1 MNNLE
6 GSNNEKMIRFAKWYS
21 VVKWYG
27 IILLGFS
34 ISVILNS
41 IYVLVSEWSIDIGEF
56 IIWCF
61 AVYGLIKERKWGPLL
76 VLIMASLY
84 AVLDALGIFIPAIR
98 DNSLILNKRPTPS
111 SMAVVL
117 GILIFVIVLSVKEY
131 MQLRKSKSVTTT
143 TI

>member
-1 MNNLE
+1 MNSLE
-6 GSNNEKMIRFAKWYS
+6 GSNNEKMTRFAKWY
-21 VVKWYG
+21 G
-27 IILLGFS
+27 IVILGFS
-34 ISVILNS
+34 ILMILNA
-41 IYVLVSEWSIDIGEF
+41 IAVAVTEWKMDIATF

-76 VLIMASLY
+76 VLIMTSLY
-84 AVLDALGIFIPAIR
+84 AVPVALGIFIPAIR
-98 DNSLILNKRPTPS
+98 DSSLILNKRPTPS

-131 MQLRKSKSVTTT
+131 MQLRKSKSVATA